1 MGRIHLF
8 LLSGN
13 PISCSCESYIQK
25 LWLRRHRK
33 WLRTDRTRGSKVGPQ
48 CVEPASIVR
57 RHLLSVRDSELCPL
71 PSVNSLQLSS
81 IKPSSFLVTW
91 ESPDTNMTG
100 LRGFI
105 VAYHRLDVNDQVK
118 KFRLAP
124 GTRGFQVDQVRDNTL
139 YLVCVV
145 TRGSAY
151 RRMLENAA
159 SPAGSGDGF
168 TNSTTTAI
176 VDDIDFS
183 SDDADDVTASQLIQ
197 SYR

>member
-1 MGRIHLF
+1 M
-8 LLSGN
+8 
-13 PISCSCESYIQK
+13 
-25 LWLRRHRK
+25 
-33 WLRTDRTRGSKVGPQ
+33 GPQ

-118 KFRLAP
+118 KFRLTP

-159 SPAGSGDGF
+159 GGSGGINN
-168 TNSTTTAI
+168 NSTSSI
-176 VDDIDFS
+176 VDEDDFT
-183 SDDADDVTASQLIQ
+183 SDDADDVTATQLIH